1 MHNIHFKRPEEILL
15 NDLILFIFGDGNT
28 FYFCFQKKKKERKY
42 GPFREKKIIQNSN
55 SVESVP
61 KMG

>member
-28 FYFCFQKKKKERKY
+28 FYFRFQ
-42 GPFREKKIIQNSN
+42 FSASLNFFNSIY
-55 SVESVP
+55 
-61 KMG
+61 